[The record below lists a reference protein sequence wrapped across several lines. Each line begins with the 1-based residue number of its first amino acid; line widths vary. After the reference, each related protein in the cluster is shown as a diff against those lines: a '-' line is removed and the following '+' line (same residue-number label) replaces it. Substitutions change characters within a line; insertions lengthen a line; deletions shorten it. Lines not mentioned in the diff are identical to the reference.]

1 MKAAVAAFLLVFATV
16 VVAGVVFYQ
25 FAFDLTEKM
34 KTTFPVQAL
43 QLESFDINE
52 TCLTVRVRNFASAS
66 VQVTEIYVNDQICR
80 IQKPVTIMPNSIGAV
95 NLHGKYV
102 KGGIYVVKVFSGL
115 GLPLVFNVEYQ

>member
-25 FAFDLTEKM
+25 FAFNLTEKM

-43 QLESFDINE
+43 QLESFGINE
-52 TCLTVRVRNFASAS
+52 TCLTFRVRNFAYAT
-66 VQVTEIYVNDQICR
+66 VQVTEVYVDDQICSLE
-80 IQKPVTIMPNSIGAV
+80 KSVTVTPNSIGAI